1 MTLILARQ
9 HSNQGLSFA
18 YLFQNSY
25 FIFVKQSS
33 HVYFMLSLVFFP
45 F

>member
-1 MTLILARQ
+1 MTLILAQ
-9 HSNQGLSFA
+9 HSNHELSFA

-25 FIFVKQSS
+25 FVFVKQSS